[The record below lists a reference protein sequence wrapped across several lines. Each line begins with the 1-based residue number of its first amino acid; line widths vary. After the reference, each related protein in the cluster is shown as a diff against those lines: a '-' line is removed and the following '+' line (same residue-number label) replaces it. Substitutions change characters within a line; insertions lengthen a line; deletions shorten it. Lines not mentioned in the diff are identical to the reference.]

1 MVRQKNS
8 LLWITICAIVVSGF
22 FLSSCS
28 EEYDPCLGE
37 EPHPIAVNIAANY
50 DADYAQIM
58 DWYCAGSG
66 FDDIILAL
74 ETQSIMPEM
83 LVEDMLQSIA
93 DGNTWDEI
101 WNEIGITN

>member
-1 MVRQKNS
+1 MRRPKCY
-8 LLWITICAIVVSGF
+8 LWITILGIIVSA
-22 FLSSCS
+22 FLSSCNQ
-28 EEYDPCLGE
+28 EYDPCLGT

-58 DWYCAGSG
+58 DWYCAGNG

-74 ETQSIMPEM
+74 ETQSIEPK
-83 LVEDMLQSIA
+83 LLIQDLLQSIT